1 MMVRSNKCSY
11 GNSTMRTIK
20 NLVFD
25 LLIGV
30 LGGIAIVS
38 LIIGASVQYQGRIN
52 EIAVMEAGE

>member
-1 MMVRSNKCSY
+1 
-11 GNSTMRTIK
+11 MRTIK